1 MSESRSKSA
10 FQSFVNEIADYLAV
24 WYRLIEHTESKDV
37 PPEAFAY
44 MSEAYANAKALHVIR
59 ALDDNVTIVNG
70 KDIDDDVE
78 QVFDGFLRLNKT
90 FLQNCSNKENL
101 KEAKLSYLDLEE
113 KLDKLKVQLKQ

>member
-59 ALDDNVTIVNG
+59 ALDDNAATHKGN
-70 KDIDDDVE
+70 DLDDDVD
-78 QVFDGFLRLNKT
+78 QAFVDFLHLNKT
-90 FLQNCSNKENL
+90 FLQDCADGASLQESKR
-101 KEAKLSYLDLEE
+101 YCVDLLE
-113 KLDKLKVQLKQ
+113 KLDKLKQQLS